1 MTLHQIMARILG
13 SKMAASGSLHLRRR
27 EREELQQENGHARG
41 RVCSGSKEEG
51 REGWQCHSSDRDGQ
65 AIRR

>member
-1 MTLHQIMARILG
+1 
-13 SKMAASGSLHLRRR
+13 MAASGSLHLRRR